1 MKKTHIH
8 ANICE
13 FRRDKCYFESKV
25 PNNPVG
31 MFGLSEDAIMV

>member
-13 FRRDKCYFESKV
+13 CRRDKCYFESKV